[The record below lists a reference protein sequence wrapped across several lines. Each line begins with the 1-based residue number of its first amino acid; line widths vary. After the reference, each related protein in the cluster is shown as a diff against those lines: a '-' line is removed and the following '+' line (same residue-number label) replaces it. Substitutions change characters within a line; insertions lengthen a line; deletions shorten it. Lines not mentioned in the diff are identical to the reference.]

1 MPPAST
7 DLQATDLAG
16 RRVLFP
22 YFVDMTTFDA
32 EARIYHRVKDIIDDD
47 SLSSDSDVIAINE
60 AVRSSQGL
68 TEYSSDMIVEV
79 TWENVRQYGGSSSQ
93 VSVYILED
101 FENTSPR
108 LSPLLSKHRAWQRDQ
123 FYCIPKSNKRL
134 VCHGKFIIVK

>member
-1 MPPAST
+1 MPSAST

-22 YFVDMTTFDA
+22 YFVDLTTFDA

-79 TWENVRQYGGSSSQ
+79 TWENVRQFGGSSSQ
-93 VSVYILED
+93 VSVYVLRKVGIDTILEW
-101 FENTSPR
+101 
-108 LSPLLSKHRAWQRDQ
+108 LCAK
-123 FYCIPKSNKRL
+123 
-134 VCHGKFIIVK
+134 